1 MENTGGRYRAS
12 LDDLQGELLTFLGAF
27 ESIQENLKLGEV
39 KESQARLME
48 AAGDTFRRFQRTFA
62 ATAPP
67 DEMKELHEKVCAAV
81 SELDRACSFFLS
93 PPNQQWSL
101 AFLYSRRAFCRGLYA
116 LYDLRSETAAAGK
129 PLPVA
134 RRQSLLSPTTR
145 FPPAARRPAS
155 SSAKKPPSTAN
166 IRSTSRRITRPPEPW
181 PLIVCLHGGYG
192 EGSEY
197 IWTWLR
203 PARSRG
209 YILLSPKSLGPTWD
223 MTMQS
228 ADTSSVVAM
237 LAEVEREYS
246 IDRSRV
252 YLTGLSDGGIFT
264 YILGIERHD
273 LFAGL
278 AVVAGALHMAVDPML
293 REGRAKDVP
302 LFVIHGVHDF
312 IFPVAFTR
320 QTCELMKG
328 LGYNVRY
335 EELPEWGHAFPY
347 SINQNLVLPW
357 FESLP
362 RKQLAD

>member
-12 LDDLQGELLTFLGAF
+12 LDDLQSELLTFLSAF

-39 KESQARLME
+39 KESQALLME

-67 DEMKELHEKVCAAV
+67 DEMKALHERVCAAV
-81 SELDRACSFFLS
+81 NELDRACSFFLS

-101 AFLYSRRAFCRGLYA
+101 AFLHSRRAFCRGLYA
-116 LYDLRSETAAAGK
+116 LYDLRGELPLLESHFLLPGAVAPVHDDKVSSRNAATGFIQREKTTAHGEYTLYV
-129 PLPVA
+129 PEDY
-134 RRQSLLSPTTR
+134 T
-145 FPPAARRPAS
+145 
-155 SSAKKPPSTAN
+155 PS
-166 IRSTSRRITRPPEPW
+166 RPW

-237 LAEVEREYS
+237 LAEVEGQYS

-293 REGRAKDVP
+293 REGRARDVP
-302 LFVIHGVHDF
+302 IFVIHGVHDF

-347 SINQNLVLPW
+347 SINQTLVLPW

-362 RKQLAD
+362 RKQPPD

>member
-1 MENTGGRYRAS
+1 MENTGGRYRVS
-12 LDDLQGELLTFLGAF
+12 LDGLQGELLTFLGAF

-39 KESQARLME
+39 KESQALLME

-67 DEMKELHEKVCAAV
+67 GEMKELHEKVCAAV

-101 AFLYSRRAFCRGLYA
+101 AFLHSRRAFCRGLYA
-116 LYDLRSETAAAGK
+116 LYDLRSE
-129 PLPVA
+129 LP
-134 RRQSLLSPTTR
+134 RLESQFLLPGASAPV
-145 FPPAARRPAS
+145 PDAKAS
-155 SSAKKPPSTAN
+155 SGGAPTGFIQREKTTARSEYTLYVPEDYTPSRT
-166 IRSTSRRITRPPEPW
+166 W

-203 PARSRG
+203 PARSCG

-237 LAEVEREYS
+237 LAEVERQYS
-246 IDRSRV
+246 INRSRV

-278 AVVAGALHMAVDPML
+278 APVAGALHMAVDPML

-302 LFVIHGVHDF
+302 IFVIHGVQDF

-328 LGYNVRY
+328 LGYNIRY

-357 FESLP
+357 LESLP
-362 RKQLAD
+362 RKQLSD

>member
-1 MENTGGRYRAS
+1 METTGGRYRAA

-27 ESIQENLKLGEV
+27 ESIQENLKLGDV

-48 AAGDTFRRFQRTFA
+48 AAGDTFRRFERTFIS
-62 ATAPP
+62 TAPP
-67 DEMKELHEKVCAAV
+67 DDLKELHEKVCAAV
-81 SELDRACSFFLS
+81 NELDRACTFFLS

-116 LYDLRSETAAAGK
+116 LYDLRGELPLLESHFLLPGASAPVHDDQASAGAATGFIQREK
-129 PLPVA
+129 
-134 RRQSLLSPTTR
+134 TTEHGQYTLYV
-145 FPPAARRPAS
+145 PEDYT
-155 SSAKKPPSTAN
+155 PS
-166 IRSTSRRITRPPEPW
+166 RHW
-181 PLIVCLHGGYG
+181 PLIVSLHGGYG
-192 EGSEY
+192 EGFEY

-203 PARSRG
+203 PARSRA
-209 YILLSPKSLGPTWD
+209 YILLAPKSLGPTWE

-228 ADTSSVVAM
+228 ADTRSVVAM
-237 LAEVEREYS
+237 LAEVGRQYS
-246 IDRSRV
+246 IDRARV

-278 AVVAGALHMAVDPML
+278 APVAGALHMAVDPML
-293 REGRAKDVP
+293 REGRAREVP
-302 LFVIHGVHDF
+302 IFVIHGVHDF

-320 QTCELMKG
+320 QTCELLKG

-335 EELPEWGHAFPY
+335 EELPQWGHAFPY
-347 SINQNLVLPW
+347 SINQRLVLPW

-362 RKQLAD
+362 RKQLPPD

>member
-1 MENTGGRYRAS
+1 MENGGGRYRAS
-12 LDDLQGELLTFLGAF
+12 VDDLQRELLTFLGAF
-27 ESIQENLKLGEV
+27 EAIQENLKLGEV
-39 KESQARLME
+39 KESQAQLME
-48 AAGDTFRRFQRTFA
+48 AAGDTFRRFQRTFISA
-62 ATAPP
+62 APP
-67 DEMKELHEKVCAAV
+67 KDQKELHEQVCAAV
-81 SELDRACSFFLS
+81 TELDRAYSFFLS

-101 AFLYSRRAFCRGLYA
+101 AFLHSRRAFCRGLYA
-116 LYDLRSETAAAGK
+116 LYDLRHQLPLLESHFLLPGASAPVPAGK
-129 PLPVA
+129 AASDGAGTGFLQREKTAEHSQYTLYVPEDYTPA
-134 RRQSLLSPTTR
+134 RS
-145 FPPAARRPAS
+145 
-155 SSAKKPPSTAN
+155 
-166 IRSTSRRITRPPEPW
+166 W

-192 EGSEY
+192 EGFEY

-203 PARSRG
+203 PARSHG

-228 ADTSSVVAM
+228 ADTRSVVAM
-237 LAEVEREYS
+237 LAEVARQYS

-293 REGRAKDVP
+293 REGRARDVP
-302 LFVIHGVHDF
+302 LFVVHGVHDF

-328 LGYNVRY
+328 LGYNIRY

-347 SINQNLVLPW
+347 SINQTLVLPW
-357 FESLP
+357 FEALP
-362 RKQLAD
+362 PKQLPD